1 MARISIE
8 QRGEA
13 VMEFRFVID
22 GEALME
28 SGFLTDGG
36 SGNGSDTDKLTD

>member
-28 SGFLTDGG
+28 SVSLKTGDH
-36 SGNGSDTDKLTD
+36 